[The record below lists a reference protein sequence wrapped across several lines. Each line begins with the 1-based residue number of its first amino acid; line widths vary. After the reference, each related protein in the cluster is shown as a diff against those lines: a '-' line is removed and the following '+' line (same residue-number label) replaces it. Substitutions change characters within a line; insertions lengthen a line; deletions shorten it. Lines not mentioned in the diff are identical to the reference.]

1 MIDFP
6 DVLLI
11 IALTHIFLQ
20 NIIVL
25 IKIIVLLQSV
35 FFREY

>member
-1 MIDFP
+1 MIDFITI
-6 DVLLI
+6 LRI